1 MNPSLLAEMLK
12 QGFVSKRKHSS
23 HDLYILNYTP
33 AAQYDWKWNE
43 VTIQCRGLI
52 VDGKDNIIARPW
64 PKFFTFEQWAE
75 MRNYVHNLFGV
86 KYKNMFEGPFK
97 VYEKVDGSMG
107 VLYNV
112 DGVNYIATR
121 GSFDSDQA
129 KRGTQILHNMGLAT
143 TKFDLDKHT
152 YVFEI
157 IYPENR
163 IVVDYGIEEKLVLLS
178 ILDTKTGKDVEYV
191 PDCSMFWERAKEYD
205 GIADYT
211 KLAEMERENCEGF
224 VLHFENGIRAKFKFD
239 EYKRLHRV
247 MTGLNEKD
255 IYWALHEGK
264 DLKTE
269 FANVPDEFYAW
280 IESVAKTYRDKYNS
294 IYNHVNAIYT
304 SIYTDKT
311 RNWSKKMIAEK
322 YKDYKYRAILFALVD
337 GKEFKQTIW
346 KQAKQELKNESESNR
361 CDVSN

>member
-1 MNPSLLAEMLK
+1 MNPASLDEMLK
-12 QGFVSKRKHSS
+12 GGFVSKRKHPL

-33 AAQYDWKWNE
+33 ATQYDWKWNE

-52 VDGKDNIIARPW
+52 VDKDYNIVARPW
-64 PKFFTFEQWAE
+64 PKFFTFEQWTE

-86 KYKNMFEGPFK
+86 KYKEMFSGPFK
-97 VYEKVDGSMG
+97 VYDKVDGSMG
-107 VLYNV
+107 ILYNV
-112 DGVNYIATR
+112 EGINYVATR

-129 KRGTQILHNMGLAT
+129 RRATQILHGMGLAT
-143 TKFDLDKHT
+143 TPFDLDKYT
-152 YVFEI
+152 YLFEI

-178 ILDTKTGKDVEYV
+178 ILDTKTGKDVYQTS
-191 PDCSMFWERAKEYD
+191 DCSMFFERAKEYN
-205 GIADYT
+205 GILDYT
-211 KLAEMERENCEGF
+211 KLAELERDNAEGF
-224 VLHFENGIRAKFKFD
+224 VLHFENGIRAKFKYE

-280 IESVAKTYRDKYNS
+280 IESVATKYREKYDL

-304 SIYTDKT
+304 SIYSDKT

-322 YKDYKYRAILFALVD
+322 YREYKYKHILFALVD
-337 GKEFKQTIW
+337 GKEYKQTIW
-346 KQAKQELKNESESNR
+346 KQAKEELKNE
-361 CDVSN
+361 

>member
-1 MNPSLLAEMLK
+1 MDLKLLNEMMLK
-12 QGFVSKRKHSS
+12 GFVSKRKHSTA
-23 HDLYILNYTP
+23 DLYILNYTA

-52 VDGKDNIIARPW
+52 VDAQYNIVARPW
-64 PKFFTFEQWAE
+64 PKFFTFEQWTE

-86 KYKNMFEGPFK
+86 KFKDMFNCPFK
-97 VYEKVDGSMG
+97 VYDKVDGSMG
-107 VLYNV
+107 ILYNV

-178 ILDTKTGKDVEYV
+178 VLDTKSGKDVVGIPSCVTPFEIV
-191 PDCSMFWERAKEYD
+191 KEYN

-211 KLAEMERENCEGF
+211 KLEELQRENAEGF
-224 VLHFENGIRAKFKFD
+224 VLHFENGIRAKFKYE

-269 FANVPDEFYAW
+269 FANVPDEFYTW
-280 IESVAKTYRDKYNS
+280 IESVAKTYRDKYNT
-294 IYNHVNAIYT
+294 IYNHVNAIYE
-304 SIYTDKT
+304 SIYSDKT

-322 YKDYKYRAILFALVD
+322 YREYKYKHILFALVD

-346 KQAKQELKNESESNR
+346 KQAKEELKNECESN
-361 CDVSN
+361 

>member
-1 MNPSLLAEMLK
+1 MDLTLLNEMLQK
-12 QGFVSKRKHSS
+12 GFVSKRKHPL

-33 AAQYDWKWNE
+33 ATQYDWKWNE

-52 VDGKDNIIARPW
+52 VDAQYNIVARPW
-64 PKFFTFEQWAE
+64 PKFFTFEQWTE

-86 KYKNMFEGPFK
+86 KFKEMFNCPFK
-97 VYEKVDGSMG
+97 VYDKVDGSMG
-107 VLYNV
+107 ILYNV

-129 KRGTQILHNMGLAT
+129 KRATQILHNMGPWAKTADFETDKYT
-143 TKFDLDKHT
+143 TL
-152 YVFEI
+152 FEI

-178 ILDTKTGKDVEYV
+178 VLDNQTGKDVPYKTNIMSHHNIFEQV
-191 PDCSMFWERAKEYD
+191 KEYD

-211 KLAEMERENCEGF
+211 KLEELQRENAEGF
-224 VLHFENGIRAKFKFD
+224 VLHFENGIRAKFKYE

-280 IESVAKTYRDKYNS
+280 IESVATKYREKYNT

-304 SIYTDKT
+304 SIYSDKT

-322 YKDYKYRAILFALVD
+322 YREYKYRHILFALVD

-346 KQAKQELKNESESNR
+346 KQAKEELKNEQQSN
-361 CDVSN
+361 